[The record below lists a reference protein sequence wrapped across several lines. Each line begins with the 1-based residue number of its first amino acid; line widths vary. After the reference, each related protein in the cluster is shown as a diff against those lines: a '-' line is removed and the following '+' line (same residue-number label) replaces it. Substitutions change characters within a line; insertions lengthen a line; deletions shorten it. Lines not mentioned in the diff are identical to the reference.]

1 MFRVLI
7 ADDENS
13 VIQSLVG
20 SVPWVELGLVV
31 AATASDGS
39 EALRLAQKEQ
49 VDVAIIDIRMP
60 GINGLELCEQLRRR
74 NEKMQLII
82 ASGYAEFAYAEKA
95 IQYGV
100 IGYCL
105 KPLDYTQMTRFL
117 RKAVQNLNRDRHIG
131 DWEDLVDVLERR
143 NASEI
148 RECLSGLGFTQESCF
163 LAASVGERKM
173 EALEQAGI
181 CLRLGWRQWGYIM
194 KTDRVSELAEALE
207 EIPGWFGIGYLEQAV
222 SGGEIYDGLEEC
234 NRRAFQYFVDSKER
248 ICARPDEA
256 KANRW
261 LDSVQEKLQAGQWG
275 DLNALLEEIRDKGRG
290 DFTVYSALRLCN
302 MVSTQSQSRDEE
314 NDSYVYSIEQLVEI
328 RRRKAVYAFSVASG
342 KTNSC
347 KSFARNIQ

>member
-1 MFRVLI
+1 
-7 ADDENS
+7 
-13 VIQSLVG
+13 
-20 SVPWVELGLVV
+20 
-31 AATASDGS
+31 
-39 EALRLAQKEQ
+39 
-49 VDVAIIDIRMP
+49 
-60 GINGLELCEQLRRR
+60 
-74 NEKMQLII
+74 
-82 ASGYAEFAYAEKA
+82 
-95 IQYGV
+95 
-100 IGYCL
+100 
-105 KPLDYTQMTRFL
+105 MTRFL

-234 NRRAFQYFVDSKER
+234 NRRAFQYFVNSKER

-314 NDSYVYSIEQLVEI
+314 NDSYVYSIEQLWKSMGI
-328 RRRKAVYAFSVASG
+328 LRK
-342 KTNSC
+342 
-347 KSFARNIQ
+347 